1 MNIVEIDEHIYAE
14 SEKSMINLTF
24 DSATEKW
31 FKSHPSEA
39 TYGTT
44 ICQCEHC
51 GLMYKPSLGH
61 SCKLMKTYRFKD
73 EDGVHYCD
81 GVSKEDAILLYT
93 GHRISWASY
102 ILKNYKITR
111 VYK

>member
-1 MNIVEIDEHIYAE
+1 MHTILPQLRSEDEKVVSDMALNGCIKKMCPMQVGSADNC
-14 SEKSMINLTF
+14 NLTN
-24 DSATEKW
+24 
-31 FKSHPSEA
+31 
-39 TYGTT
+39 
-44 ICQCEHC
+44 ICQCGHC

-61 SCKLMKTYRFKD
+61 SCKIMKTYRFKD

-93 GHRISWASY
+93 GHRISWASH

>member
-1 MNIVEIDEHIYAE
+1 MALNGCSKKMCPMQVGAAD
-14 SEKSMINLTF
+14 N
-24 DSATEKW
+24 
-31 FKSHPSEA
+31 
-39 TYGTT
+39 
-44 ICQCEHC
+44 CN
-51 GLMYKPSLGH
+51 